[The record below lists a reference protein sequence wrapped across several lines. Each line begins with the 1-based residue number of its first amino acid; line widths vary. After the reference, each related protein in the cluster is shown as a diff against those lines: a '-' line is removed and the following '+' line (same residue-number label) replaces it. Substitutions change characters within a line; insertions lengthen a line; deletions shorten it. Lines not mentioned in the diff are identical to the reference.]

1 MRGINVS
8 RWLWASLAMGV
19 FVWLFEGASSL
30 LYMGP
35 VREALLAHGMSFEMN
50 ATAWVISVVASLLTG
65 LVAMF
70 FYVAARPRF
79 GPGPKTA
86 IIVAVALWV
95 GGYFLSLLGYQMI
108 ALYPGTILVQWGLTG
123 LVELV
128 LGTILGAWIY
138 REGATQPAQV

>member
-1 MRGINVS
+1 MSGINVS
-8 RWLWASLAMGV
+8 RWLWASLAMGA
-19 FVWLFEGASSL
+19 FVWLFEGLSSL
-30 LYMGP
+30 IYMAP
-35 VREALLAHGMSFEMN
+35 MQEALQAHGMSIAMN
-50 ATAWVISVVASLLTG
+50 ASMWAISVVASLLTG
-65 LVAMF
+65 LVGMF

-108 ALYPGTILVQWGLTG
+108 ALYPGRILVQWGLTG

-138 REGATQPAQV
+138 REVAAPSVRA